1 MPMEQPCLISICLVL
16 RWGTTRYI
24 VIPWNYT
31 PFSLQKLLVSQNLDY
46 CSRKLTHFLKYPTVR
61 VKIIPSSLKF
71 TSLCRE
77 NKAFNFSLIAW
88 KIRSVYQFS
97 ANQKEWN
104 KTNSLQA
111 VKQLGSF
118 ERSKNHGSPMLTM
131 YPLENG
137 HVAREN
143 REKLPHG
150 IMGRLH
156 NPPLVMCFCTA

>member
-1 MPMEQPCLISICLVL
+1 MT
-16 RWGTTRYI
+16 WGTTRYI
-24 VIPWNYT
+24 VIPWNYI

-111 VKQLGSF
+111 VKQVLLRGRKIISGAHHA
-118 ERSKNHGSPMLTM
+118 STMATLHAKN
-131 YPLENG
+131 
-137 HVAREN
+137 RD
-143 REKLPHG
+143 KLPHG

-156 NPPLVMCFCTA
+156 NPPLVLRCARKSPL